1 MKKETSKTKAEVKE
15 VKMAPKKMPIAK
27 IAVIVLLGLI
37 AGAYYQFGN
46 VAYVNGRAIS
56 RLEYIKTMEKQSG
69 EAVLDQMVT
78 EALILAEAEK
88 QNVVIEQSVIDE
100 EVKAIEEQLKSQ
112 GQTLEAVLEMEKMT
126 RADLDKQITLQK
138 LVDKLSGGEVEV
150 SDEQVAAFL
159 EENKELL
166 PKEAT
171 KDELDELARE
181 QIASQGR
188 SQAINNW
195 LEKIKTEATII
206 YK

>member
-27 IAVIVLLGLI
+27 IAVIVLLGLL

-46 VAYVNGRAIS
+46 VAYVNGKAIS
-56 RLEYIKTMEKQSG
+56 RLEYIQTMEKQSG

-78 EALILAEAEK
+78 EALIMAEAEK

-100 EVKAIEEQLKSQ
+100 EVKAIEEQVSAQ
-112 GQTLEAVLEMEKMT
+112 GQTLEAVLEAEKMT

-150 SDEQVAAFL
+150 TDEQVAAFL
-159 EENKELL
+159 DENKDFL
-166 PKEAT
+166 PEDAT
-171 KDELDELARE
+171 DEELDQLAKE
-181 QIASQGR
+181 QITSQGR
-188 SQAINNW
+188 SEAINTW

>member
-27 IAVIVLLGLI
+27 IAVIVLLGLL

-78 EALILAEAEK
+78 ESLIMAEAEK

-100 EVKAIEEQLKSQ
+100 EVKAIEEQLSAQ

-166 PKEAT
+166 PEDAT

-188 SQAINNW
+188 SEAINTW